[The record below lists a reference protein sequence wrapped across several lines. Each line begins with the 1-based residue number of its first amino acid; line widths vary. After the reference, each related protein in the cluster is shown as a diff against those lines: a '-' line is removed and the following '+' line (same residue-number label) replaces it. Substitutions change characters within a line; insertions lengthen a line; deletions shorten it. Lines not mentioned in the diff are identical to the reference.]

1 MNVHLLKWDRVGF
14 CMQTCSFSALRTR
27 WGPRAARSSAS
38 PSAGGFPQGTGP
50 PGGAAGRLLAER
62 RAGPQLCSRSEGATP
77 GRERPQGRERPR
89 GRARRAPC
97 RTVPPS
103 GCLSRREGGR
113 DGCLPACL
121 PALCLDSNSTLT
133 RKRITCYL
141 TCKLLRKKHLP
152 SNLTKLGM
160 PGKNE
165 IYLNEETRCKL
176 AVSQTAIDSCIDLSS
191 NVSSQ

>member
-1 MNVHLLKWDRVGF
+1 MGAASSAELRV
-14 CMQTCSFSALRTR
+14 SFGRGLSA
-27 WGPRAARSSAS
+27 GHRAARGRRRPPFGGAQGRAAALQPVRGSDPRGGRDPGGGRAGLRAARYRRAGV
-38 PSAGGFPQGTGP
+38 SAGG
-50 PGGAAGRLLAER
+50 
-62 RAGPQLCSRSEGATP
+62 
-77 GRERPQGRERPR
+77 
-89 GRARRAPC
+89 
-97 RTVPPS
+97 
-103 GCLSRREGGR
+103 REGGM
-113 DGCLPACL
+113 DACLPACL

-133 RKRITCYL
+133 PKRITCYL